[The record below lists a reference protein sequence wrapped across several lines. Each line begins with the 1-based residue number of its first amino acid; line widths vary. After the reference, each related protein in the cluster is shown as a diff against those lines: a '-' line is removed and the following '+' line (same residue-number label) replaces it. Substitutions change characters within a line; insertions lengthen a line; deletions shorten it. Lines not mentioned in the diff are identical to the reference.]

1 MNKKGQVMQNLG
13 ALGIGIAA
21 LCITLV
27 VVFLILA
34 QARTNMEADGSA
46 CHNSSYSI
54 NATTGQCEDPTD
66 LSAAGFSNAWNSTH
80 RLQVASATIPNW
92 VSIVVI
98 TAIGAILIGM
108 VAMFRR

>member
-1 MNKKGQVMQNLG
+1 MKTMNRKGQVFDQMS

-21 LCITLV
+21 LVITLV

-34 QARTNMEADGSA
+34 QVGANTTVAADG
-46 CHNSSYSI
+46 
-54 NATTGQCEDPTD
+54 NATLAVNALT
-66 LSAAGFSNAWNSTH
+66 AAA
-80 RLQVASATIPNW
+80 ATIPNW

-98 TAIGAILIGM
+98 TAIGALLIGM

>member
-1 MNKKGQVMQNLG
+1 MKKINKKGQVFDQMS

-21 LCITLV
+21 LVITLV

-34 QARTNMEADGSA
+34 QVGANASVVADG
-46 CHNSSYSI
+46 
-54 NATTGQCEDPTD
+54 NATAVVTT
-66 LSAAGFSNAWNSTH
+66 LTTAA
-80 RLQVASATIPNW
+80 ATIPNW

-98 TAIGAILIGM
+98 TAIGALLIGM

>member
-1 MNKKGQVMQNLG
+1 MKKINKKGQVFDQMS

-21 LCITLV
+21 LVITLV

-34 QARTNMEADGSA
+34 QVGANATVVADG
-46 CHNSSYSI
+46 
-54 NATTGQCEDPTD
+54 NAT
-66 LSAAGFSNAWNSTH
+66 AAVTTLTTA
-80 RLQVASATIPNW
+80 AATIPNW

-98 TAIGAILIGM
+98 TAIGALLIGM